1 MGIHIEKKK
10 ERNKTKMENKIKIFF
25 EDDEESLEKTFEKH
39 SQEMRAR
46 MDSAFGS
53 SSARDDSLFHRAQ
66 NSSSSLFGRDSF
78 READDFFNN
87 SRSLFN
93 SNEQGRNSPSSII
106 MPLTNLESRK
116 IEFPTCVSTSA
127 DINWTDETHWEKV
140 IPLNTEHSY
149 SNVGIKCKDNML
161 EIGAS
166 EEVVQEKN
174 GQKSM
179 SKSHFKNSFSIPAG
193 TIKNKI
199 RAETIGSKI
208 IVRGEVEKKSQ
219 IEDEKATEIPINFE

>member
-1 MGIHIEKKK
+1 
-10 ERNKTKMENKIKIFF
+10 MENKIKIFF
-25 EDDEESLEKTFEKH
+25 EDDEDNFEKSFEKH

-53 SSARDDSLFHRAQ
+53 SLASTGRDESLFDAAQ
-66 NSSSSLFGRDSF
+66 NSSTSLFGRDSF
-78 READDFFNN
+78 READDFFSN

-93 SNEQGRNSPSSII
+93 SNERGRSSPSSII
-106 MPLTNLESRK
+106 MPLTTLESRK
-116 IEFPTCVSTSA
+116 IEFPTCVSSCA
-127 DINWTDETHWEKV
+127 DLNWTDETHWEKV

-149 SNVGIKCKDNML
+149 SNVGIKCKNNML

-166 EEVVQEKN
+166 EEVVQMNN

-199 RAETIGSKI
+199 HAETIGSKI
-208 IVRGEVEKKSQ
+208 IVRGEIEKKSKM
-219 IEDEKATEIPINFE
+219 EEEKATEIPIKFE

>member
-1 MGIHIEKKK
+1 M
-10 ERNKTKMENKIKIFF
+10 RRLYLLALFF
-25 EDDEESLEKTFEKH
+25 KLKLWNIITP
-39 SQEMRAR
+39 
-46 MDSAFGS
+46 
-53 SSARDDSLFHRAQ
+53 
-66 NSSSSLFGRDSF
+66 SF
-78 READDFFNN
+78 LVVLNLGT
-87 SRSLFN
+87 SK
-93 SNEQGRNSPSSII
+93 SNFKP
-106 MPLTNLESRK
+106 
-116 IEFPTCVSTSA
+116 F
-127 DINWTDETHWEKV
+127 KV

-166 EEVVQEKN
+166 EEVIQEKN

-208 IVRGEVEKKSQ
+208 IVRGEAEKKSQ